1 MNILDTILDNTQ
13 QELILA
19 KKKILPE
26 QLKEMPGFTR
36 TCLSLRNSLYGKDI
50 AVIAEIKKASP
61 SKNVIREDFDPLHIA
76 REYVANGASAI
87 SVLTDKRFF
96 QGDIRFIADIRSS
109 VPIPILCKDFI
120 TDSYQLLQAKAF
132 GADAVLLIVAA
143 LEPQRLK
150 DLHTEANELGLECLV
165 EVHDE
170 HELETLDTT
179 KVKIVGINNRNLS
192 DFTVDTS
199 VTFRVASHIPSSII
213 IVSESGI
220 TSRAEIDHMVAN
232 GIHAFLIGES
242 LMKMPSP
249 GKALRALLVSEKR
262 NVR

>member
-1 MNILDTILDNTQ
+1 MNILDTILENTQ

-26 QLKEMPGFTR
+26 QLKEMPGCAR
-36 TCLSLRNSLYGKDI
+36 KCLSLQNSLYGKDI

-61 SKNVIREDFDPLHIA
+61 SKHVIREDFDPYHIS

-96 QGDIRFIADIRSS
+96 QGDIRLITDIRSS

-120 TDSYQLLQAKAF
+120 IDSYQLLQAKAF

-143 LEPQRLK
+143 LEPERLK
-150 DLHTEANELGLECLV
+150 DLHTKANELGLECLV

-170 HELETLDTT
+170 HELETLDMT

-192 DFTVDTS
+192 DFTIDTS
-199 VTFRVASHIPSSII
+199 VTFRVASHIPSGIT

-220 TSRAEIDHMVAN
+220 TSRAEIDQMVAN

-249 GKALRALLVSEKR
+249 GKALRALLTDEKR
-262 NVR
+262 DVR